1 MRQLLSALVVM
12 SAVMWG
18 TAASAQDQARDFS
31 PDSAR
36 VYRASDGESLAP
48 PSGGS
53 AFDVVTGFLRG
64 RGQSDATANSLVVE
78 SSSTDSRSGV
88 THTRLRQQVAGMTV
102 YGTYVRASATADGR
116 LVRVAE
122 NLEPITP
129 AALVLAQITQ
139 AEALV
144 AVLAEWYPTFT
155 ETLPEISTV
164 GNTTEFDGGSFFFKN
179 PTVTRVVVPMANG
192 ALHGGYLVTTWDD
205 DDNMLRHTVVGR
217 TGNILAVQV
226 RTSADSYRI
235 FEVNPDDPAGALA
248 ARGESRSYE
257 GSTQSIRRTTLTR
270 MAMGTRETDQPP
282 LWIATSD
289 LPPSPG
295 HPFYARLTTLL
306 DGHHFDRFV
315 EGLCARFYAPVMG
328 RPSLA
333 PGRYFRLLL
342 VGSFEGIDS
351 ERGMAWRATDSLAV
365 RSFLRLAV
373 DEAPPDHSTIAR
385 TRRLIDLETHR
396 TVFTWVQQRLVE
408 AGRLT
413 GKTIAIDATTL
424 EANAAMRSIV
434 RRDTGESSQ
443 AFLAGLATASGIET
457 PTREALARL
466 DRKRKKK
473 TSNTDW
479 THPHDPDAKV
489 TKMKDGRTHLAHKA
503 EHAVDMETGAIVAVT
518 LHGADVG
525 DTTTIIETA
534 IAATEQ
540 VEDAQANV
548 DDPQALDEIVGDK
561 GYHSNQTL
569 IDLDA
574 VGIRSYVSEP
584 DRGRRDWSKAPE
596 AQAPVY
602 GNRRRM
608 RGRRGRRLMRQ
619 RGERIERS
627 FAHLYDTGGMRRT
640 HLRGHTNILKRLL
653 IHAGGFNLGL
663 VMRHLIG
670 IGTPRGLQ
678 GRVAAVRA
686 TLSVHMGVVR
696 GRLTPISSSHR
707 LIPAVRGRL
716 ASLTTFAVNSSA
728 AITCTTG

>member
-1 MRQLLSALVVM
+1 MQIALAFIDSVVIEEVSLPLWRELFDAIGWPPSISGRGGTLTHDDILDALQRDMPGDELLQALETLHDLGTPAGRETISALVTDRQIPFG
-12 SAVMWG
+12 ALP
-18 TAASAQDQARDFS
+18 QDL
-31 PDSAR
+31 
-36 VYRASDGESLAP
+36 GEHELA
-48 PSGGS
+48 
-53 AFDVVTGFLRG
+53 LR
-64 RGQSDATANSLVVE
+64 LF
-78 SSSTDSRSGV
+78 
-88 THTRLRQQVAGMTV
+88 
-102 YGTYVRASATADGR
+102 
-116 LVRVAE
+116 
-122 NLEPITP
+122 
-129 AALVLAQITQ
+129 LAQRTDG
-139 AEALV
+139 A
-144 AVLAEWYPTFT
+144 LAEVFSRAQVQIQEGDHRRFNDFLGKKPSAIHDLKAKRPT
-155 ETLPEISTV
+155 L
-164 GNTTEFDGGSFFFKN
+164 EFAIREHCRKADLGD
-179 PTVTRVVVPMANG
+179 
-192 ALHGGYLVTTWDD
+192 H
-205 DDNMLRHTVVGR
+205 
-217 TGNILAVQV
+217 VQV
-226 RTSADSYRI
+226 RV
-235 FEVNPDDPAGALA
+235 FDDGDGTCRFQIMRSHHTRTPLA

-289 LPPSPG
+289 LPTSPG

-315 EGLCARFYAPVMG
+315 EGLCDRFYAPVMG

-342 VGSFEGIDS
+342 VGYFEGIDS
-351 ERGMAWRATDSLAV
+351 ERGIAWRATDSLAV

-434 RRDTGESSQ
+434 RRDTGESDQ
-443 AFLAGLATASGIET
+443 AFLAGLATASGVET
-457 PTREALARL
+457 PTREGLARL

-479 THPHDPDAKV
+479 TNPHDPDAKV

-518 LHGADVG
+518 LQGADVG

-534 IAATEQ
+534 IAAAEQ

-548 DDPQALDEIVGDK
+548 DDRQSLEEIVGDK

-584 DRGRRDWSKAPE
+584 DRGRRDWSKDPE
-596 AQAPVY
+596 ARAPVY

-678 GRVAAVRA
+678 GRVAAVLA
-686 TLSVHMGVVR
+686 TLGVLMGVVR
-696 GRLTPISSSHR
+696 RRLTTISSSHR

-716 ASLTTFAVNSSA
+716 ASLATFAVNSSA
-728 AITCTTG
+728 AITCTTGC